1 MMFGHGFKPY
11 LSCGVLALPVVARA
25 PQSPEL
31 LAALK
36 VFRFESPV
44 KLAGSGPA
52 CSHLALLR
60 TEAPKSG
67 TQDRHR
73 PV

>member
-1 MMFGHGFKPY
+1 MMFGQGFKPY

-52 CSHLALLR
+52 ISHLAY
-60 TEAPKSG
+60 
-67 TQDRHR
+67 
-73 PV
+73 